1 MWTHG
6 DGEVRESVY
15 RAGLTAQLHPRAGSG
30 LHVLAGL
37 GWSGYRAEGFGYDA
51 ARLTLGAGWDLPLGG
66 PWVLG
71 NSVTLD
77 AASFGSLRNEAAQV
91 ASSVGLSVVR
101 FGVYIRRQ

>member
-1 MWTHG
+1 M
-6 DGEVRESVY
+6 
-15 RAGLTAQLHPRAGSG
+15 
-30 LHVLAGL
+30 L
-37 GWSGYRAEGFGYDA
+37 GVDSTSWPAWGGPGYRAEGFGYDA